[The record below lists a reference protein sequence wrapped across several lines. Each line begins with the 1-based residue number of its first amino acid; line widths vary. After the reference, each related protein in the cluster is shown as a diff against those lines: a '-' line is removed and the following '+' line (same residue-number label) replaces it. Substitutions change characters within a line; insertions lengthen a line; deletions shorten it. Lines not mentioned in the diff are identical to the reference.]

1 MALDILHN
9 VIMWQPVRLDACIS
23 KGKGC
28 AKRTHNATLCKHSFH
43 RFAYWHKR
51 NGGGG
56 WSEVSFC
63 FVFFALGQLFATAGT
78 RNAMCCWALA
88 KNNAKSMTV
97 ANGGNAIED
106 RLSVGF
112 VRLGS
117 GLSRIFSV
125 RGQSVGKRVL
135 SIQILYA
142 VYSTLFCIWLKG

>member
-1 MALDILHN
+1 
-9 VIMWQPVRLDACIS
+9 
-23 KGKGC
+23 
-28 AKRTHNATLCKHSFH
+28 
-43 RFAYWHKR
+43 
-51 NGGGG
+51 
-56 WSEVSFC
+56 
-63 FVFFALGQLFATAGT
+63 
-78 RNAMCCWALA
+78 
-88 KNNAKSMTV
+88 MTV

-142 VYSTLFCIWLKG
+142 VYSTLFCI